1 MRTIIETFA
10 DGIMRDLT
18 IKKCATRF
26 LLGKEYTFAV
36 DADSNCDVYVN
47 RQYEETLYDYADMLD
62 FSAEIIAKV
71 EAQRII
77 RELKECGESQLTH
90 CGKLYE
96 FEFED
101 ATGTCECYLGKH
113 MLMCTRNIHEF
124 ADFIIEIMRGE

>member
-18 IKKCATRF
+18 IKQSAIRF
-26 LLGKEYTFAV
+26 LLGMEYTFAV

-47 RQYEETLYDYADMLD
+47 RQYEDTLFDYADMLD

-101 ATGTCECYLGKH
+101 ASGTCECYVGKQ
-113 MLMCTRNIHEF
+113 LFFSTRDPFEF
-124 ADFIIEIMRGE
+124 TESITEILRGE